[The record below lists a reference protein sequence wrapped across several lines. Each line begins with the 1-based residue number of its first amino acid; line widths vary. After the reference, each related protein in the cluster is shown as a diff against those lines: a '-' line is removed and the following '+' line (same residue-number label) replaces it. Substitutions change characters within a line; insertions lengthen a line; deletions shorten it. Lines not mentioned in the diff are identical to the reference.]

1 MLASN
6 DPITGQSTMGGYERG
21 ENSKPNVYELNLTG
35 LGSDVTAQ
43 DVKKMAGVTHVI
55 NATVEEHNIK
65 GTCTGVGKVKVRLN
79 HGETREQVE
88 LNFTKNG
95 VAVREAQ

>member
-1 MLASN
+1 MV
-6 DPITGQSTMGGYERG
+6 GYERG

-35 LGSDVTAQ
+35 LGSNATAEE
-43 DVKKMAGVTHVI
+43 VKKMAGVRHVI
-55 NATVEEHNIK
+55 SSNVVEDNMK
-65 GTCTGVGKVKVRLN
+65 GTCTGVGTVKVRLN

-95 VAVREAQ
+95 IAVREAQ